1 VIPPPVSG
9 ESAHP
14 LVGRTEILEEIDR
27 ALEEA
32 NAGRGLGVLLRGA
45 GGTGKTEILEVCARR
60 ARDRGFRVLVS
71 RAIPG
76 DLPSPYSL
84 LEGFRAWESDREAT
98 APRPPAGRAPV
109 FPLPL
114 LAAPRAASRA
124 PRSSPG
130 GDEEDVDRLLPP
142 LVPNAAGRLGAVR
155 GEQLARLIEEVLG
168 LSRTQPLLLAVDDL
182 HVADAAS
189 LEFLRRLGEE
199 IGSSPI
205 VILATAGVEPG
216 AAAFARTQLDKL
228 ARSSAFRTIDL
239 RPFTVAELGE
249 FATAARGGA
258 PASPEDITRWYAQTE
273 GNPLLVEQ
281 LLRRTDDAELRGPP
295 SGERGS
301 NLVEDLRQRARSLP
315 DAERRILAYAVV
327 LGREVDPDRLAAAA
341 RAGRESVD
349 EALRALARAGIL
361 RARGR
366 RVFEFVSEAARGAL
380 YAELT
385 ETRRRILHRR
395 VGSALEAAGGTGEAE
410 LARHFYLGRDDLKAI
425 EYNVRASRTATRAF
439 AFDTAIAHLQRVL
452 EAERRTPKRDR
463 RREVRTLTEIGRLW
477 DELGELA
484 RSEAALVEAVAL
496 APTEPPHDLERG
508 RALLGLA
515 TTRLD
520 RGDFRSAQTLAREA
534 LPLLERS
541 GSAGNRLAAQRV
553 LGAVA
558 WRLADVTSAEQHQR
572 AALQIA
578 EESGTGVERGHAI
591 VDVANTLVERGPE
604 HFEAALTL
612 YARAAGL
619 FARGD
624 DHSARARVQMNRA
637 VLEFW
642 LGRRPDALR
651 DIEEALAEAERSRSP
666 IWIGYCLLNR
676 AQWEAQLG
684 RPDDAEKTLER
695 AVQATAPLGDRVVD
709 EQVAIT
715 EGMIA
720 EARGRLD
727 EARQQY
733 ERALGLARELGMV
746 TEIAEILVR
755 SARILLLAGD
765 AAEARRRRAEAR
777 GLGLLEIRSD
787 LAAVLAD
794 LERGLGPVAR

>member
-1 VIPPPVSG
+1 MIPPPLPAEAS
-9 ESAHP
+9 HP
-14 LVGRTEILEEIDR
+14 LIGRAEVLEEIDR

-32 NAGRGLGVLLRGA
+32 RTGRGLGVLLRGA
-45 GGTGKTEILEVCARR
+45 GGTGKTEVLEVCARR
-60 ARDRGFRVLVS
+60 ARDRGFRVLLS

-84 LEGFRAWESDREAT
+84 LEGFRTWESEREAVSV
-98 APRPPAGRAPV
+98 RPPAGRGPV

-114 LAAPRAASRA
+114 PPSPATPAQGPRAPSA
-124 PRSSPG
+124 

-142 LVPNAAGRLGAVR
+142 LVPTAAGRLGAVR
-155 GEQLARLIEEVLG
+155 GEQLARLIDEVLR
-168 LSRTQPLLLAVDDL
+168 LSRSQPLLLAVDDL

-205 VILATAGVEPG
+205 AILTTLAADPG
-216 AAAFARTQLDKL
+216 AASYARTQLDKL
-228 ARSSAFRTIDL
+228 ARSPAFRTIEL

-249 FATAARGGA
+249 FAAAVLGGA
-258 PASPEDITRWYAQTE
+258 PPSAEDVTRWHAQTE
-273 GNPLLVEQ
+273 GNPLLIEQ
-281 LLRRTDDAELRGPP
+281 LLRQSLEGDRRGPP
-295 SGERGS
+295 NGERGA
-301 NLVEDLRQRARSLP
+301 NLVEDLRRRARSLP
-315 DAERRILAYAVV
+315 DAERRLLAYAVV

-341 RAGRESVD
+341 RASRESID
-349 EALRALARAGIL
+349 EALRALARAGML
-361 RARGR
+361 RPRGR

-395 VGSALEAAGGTGEAE
+395 VGSALEAAGGAGEAE

-425 EYNVRASRTATRAF
+425 EYNLRASRTATRAF

-463 RREVRTLTEIGRLW
+463 RREIRTLTEIGRLW

-496 APTEPPHDLERG
+496 APTEPPGDLERG

-520 RGDFRSAQTLAREA
+520 RGEFRSAQTLATEA

-541 GSAGNRLAAQRV
+541 GTAGNLLAAQRV

-558 WRLADVTSAEQHQR
+558 WRLADLSSAERHQR

-578 EESGTGVERGHAI
+578 EESGTAVERGHAL
-591 VDVANTLVERGPE
+591 VDVANTLVERGPD
-604 HFEAALTL
+604 HFEAALGL

-619 FARGD
+619 FARGG

-642 LGRRPDALR
+642 LGRSADSLR
-651 DIEEALAEAERSRSP
+651 DIEEALQEAERSRSP

-695 AVQATAPLGDRVVD
+695 AVQATAPLGDRLVD
-709 EQVAIT
+709 EQVAMT

-720 EARGRLD
+720 EARGGLD
-727 EARQQY
+727 EARKQY
-733 ERALGLARELGMV
+733 ERALGLARELGMIA
-746 TEIAEILVR
+746 EIAELLVR
-755 SARILLLAGD
+755 SARILLRAGD
-765 AAEARRRRAEAR
+765 AVEARRRRAEAR

-787 LAAVLAD
+787 LQSTLAELD
-794 LERGLGPVAR
+794 RGLGPAAR